1 MISFRQAESLL
12 DVSDMS
18 FDETG
23 DLLGDSRRP
32 MNVTGAN
39 KRRSSH
45 RFEAAQKRRKSKSI
59 GTKLEGDEML
69 KVCSPQFHFPYL
81 RLDFN
86 LKFVSSSSFS
96 FL

>member
-1 MISFRQAESLL
+1 MILQDVGRPFDNATLERVRHIDTTVRRSPSKHSPMPAAAAARMMEAVEESAESLL

-23 DLLGDSRRP
+23 DLLGDSRRH

-45 RFEAAQKRRKSKSI
+45 R
-59 GTKLEGDEML
+59 
-69 KVCSPQFHFPYL
+69 
-81 RLDFN
+81 
-86 LKFVSSSSFS
+86 
-96 FL
+96 

>member
-1 MISFRQAESLL
+1 M
-12 DVSDMS
+12 SDMS

-32 MNVTGAN
+32 GMNVTGPGAN

-69 KVCSPQFHFPYL
+69 KV
-81 RLDFN
+81 
-86 LKFVSSSSFS
+86 
-96 FL
+96 FLLLWRNCKLFFLLES

>member
-1 MISFRQAESLL
+1 
-12 DVSDMS
+12 MS

-32 MNVTGAN
+32 GMNVTGGAN

-59 GTKLEGDEML
+59 GAKLEGDEML
-69 KVCSPQFHFPYL
+69 KVHHVCCHGETASYSSCLSLDQFE
-81 RLDFN
+81 
-86 LKFVSSSSFS
+86 V
-96 FL
+96 

>member
-1 MISFRQAESLL
+1 MESVL

-23 DLLGDSRRP
+23 DLLGDSRRH

-45 RFEAAQKRRKSKSI
+45 R
-59 GTKLEGDEML
+59 
-69 KVCSPQFHFPYL
+69 
-81 RLDFN
+81 
-86 LKFVSSSSFS
+86 
-96 FL
+96 

>member
-1 MISFRQAESLL
+1 MSIQTYYYYVLWYSGSGTLLFRQAESLL

-23 DLLGDSRRP
+23 DLLGDSRRH

-45 RFEAAQKRRKSKSI
+45 R
-59 GTKLEGDEML
+59 
-69 KVCSPQFHFPYL
+69 
-81 RLDFN
+81 
-86 LKFVSSSSFS
+86 
-96 FL
+96 